1 MSTIGVLPVRRFF
14 KVPALNRGFWVR
26 LTGSLL
32 AAHVIETLGR
42 EESILTMLTQRFYYV
57 DVGSGFVIAFV
68 VWTALALANRWLDR
82 HFDWDEHPVPRV
94 FLQIV
99 LAVVLPALLVHFL
112 TYLQA
117 VFIVENSTFFT
128 PSWPQYEFPV
138 CIMIILLIN
147 AYYLTYHYYQKAK
160 AAKQNAPSPVTN
172 QERPMPS
179 LPEAGQEEALGTETT
194 GKKNKQVVLI
204 TKGYKT
210 FPLPLNKV
218 AYFYREGQ
226 HNYVKTFENEVHFL
240 NSSLDDLTASLD
252 ESLFFKVN
260 RRTIVNF
267 HACCFY
273 SVLEHGKLELTLK
286 PESDQCITISQKMA
300 PAFKEWLDR

>member
-1 MSTIGVLPVRRFF
+1 MSVIPLFLKGAP
-14 KVPALNRGFWVR
+14 LNTGLCIR

-42 EESILTMLTQRFYYV
+42 EESVLTMLTRRFYYV

-68 VWTALALANRWLDR
+68 VWTVLAVANRWLDR
-82 HFDWDEHPVPRV
+82 YFDWDEQPVPRV

-117 VFIVENSTFFT
+117 LYIIENSTFFT
-128 PSWPQYEFPV
+128 PTWPQYEFPV

-160 AAKQNAPSPVTN
+160 PATQKAQFPAIPGETP
-172 QERPMPS
+172 PPA
-179 LPEAGQEEALGTETT
+179 LPEVGQEEAPGTEAT

-210 FPLPLNKV
+210 FPLSLDKL
-218 AYFYREGQ
+218 AYFYREDQ

-240 NSSLDDLTASLD
+240 NSSLEDLAASLD

>member
-1 MSTIGVLPVRRFF
+1 MSFSSVFLKAPSRKG
-14 KVPALNRGFWVR
+14 ALWVR
-26 LTGSLL
+26 LTGSFL

-42 EESILTMLTQRFYYV
+42 EESVLTMLTRRFYYV

-68 VWTALALANRWLDR
+68 VWTVLALATRWLDG
-82 HFDWDEHPVPRV
+82 HFDWDERPVPRV

-112 TYLQA
+112 TYVQA
-117 VFIVENSTFFT
+117 LYIVENSTFFT
-128 PSWPQYEFPV
+128 PAWPQYELPV
-138 CIMIILLIN
+138 CIMIILVVN
-147 AYYLTYHYYQKAK
+147 AYYLTYHYYRKATL
-160 AAKQNAPSPVTN
+160 AKGNARFVVAN
-172 QERPMPS
+172 QERPMPA
-179 LPEAGQEEALGTETT
+179 LPETGQEAARDAEAP

-210 FPLPLNKV
+210 FPLSLSKV
-218 AYFYREGQ
+218 AYFFREDQ

-240 NSSLDDLTASLD
+240 NSSLEDLSASLD